1 MACHT
6 GVVTAS
12 PRTKATR
19 DDWIQAAV
27 DRLTVEPI
35 DQLKI
40 LSLAGDIGVSRSSFY
55 WYFDDPAELRQELL
69 ERWQHNTT
77 SIVERSCRRT
87 DTPVAACLAV
97 FECWADSSAYDA
109 ALDLA
114 VRDWGRRD
122 TAVAAQVADADATRL
137 EALTVMFGR
146 HGFDDVESLVRAR
159 LLYHSQVGYYAVGTA
174 ESMQTRLS
182 YVDYYLDALAGTRPT
197 KAELAGFK
205 HFLGTLDNE
214 PKQMQPGPGT

>member
-19 DDWIQAAV
+19 EDWIQAAV
-27 DRLTVEPI
+27 DRLVVEPI

-40 LSLAGDIGVSRSSFY
+40 LSLAADIGVSRSSFY
-55 WYFDDPAELRQELL
+55 WYFDDPAALRQELL
-69 ERWQHNTT
+69 NRWQHNTT
-77 SIVERSCRRT
+77 SIVERSQRLT

-122 TAVAAQVADADATRL
+122 AAIATQVAEADVARL
-137 EALTVMFGR
+137 GALTAMFER
-146 HGFDDVESLVRAR
+146 HQFDHLDSVVRAR
-159 LLYHSQVGYYAVGTA
+159 LLYHSQVGYYAVGTT
-174 ESMQTRLS
+174 ESMETRLS

-197 KAELAGFK
+197 KAELASFQQ
-205 HFLGTLDNE
+205 FLDTLD
-214 PKQMQPGPGT
+214 Q

>member
-1 MACHT
+1 M
-6 GVVTAS
+6 VTAS

-27 DRLTVEPI
+27 DRLAVEPI

-55 WYFDDPAELRQELL
+55 WYFDDPAALRHELL
-69 ERWQHNTT
+69 VRWQDNTT
-77 SIVERSCRRT
+77 SIVERSRRVT

-122 TAVAAQVADADATRL
+122 AAVAAKVADADATRL
-137 EALTVMFGR
+137 EALTAMFGR
-146 HGFDDVESLVRAR
+146 HQFDDAESVVRAR
-159 LLYHSQVGYYAVGTA
+159 LLYHSQVGYYAVGTT
-174 ESMQTRLS
+174 ESTQTRLS

-197 KAELAGFK
+197 PAELASFK
-205 HFLGTLDNE
+205 QFLSTL
-214 PKQMQPGPGT
+214 GS